1 MTVMNS
7 DQLYLEAKKRIKDLK
22 GFYTHV
28 FATFIILP
36 FLITLNLKLDPQFHW
51 FWFAIIAWCLGLF
64 IHGLVVFLFNNN
76 ANSYNWKIKKMEE
89 ILEEKIQANKYFTQ
103 ENFYIEA
110 KKKAKEIKG
119 FYVHLIINVFAIP
132 NVVYVNLKFVPEFH
146 FFWFAAGGM
155 LIALLLHWFGVFG
168 LEFFGIGKN
177 WEEKKM
183 KEFVNKKHI

>member
-1 MTVMNS
+1 MIYPIVAYGT
-7 DQLYLEAKKRIKDLK
+7 
-22 GFYTHV
+22 
-28 FATFIILP
+28 P
-36 FLITLNLKLDPQFHW
+36 
-51 FWFAIIAWCLGLF
+51 
-64 IHGLVVFLFNNN
+64 VV
-76 ANSYNWKIKKMEE
+76 
-89 ILEEKIQANKYFTQ
+89 
-103 ENFYIEA
+103 